1 MLELIA
7 ATSQSVVD
15 LLFWV
20 TAISA
25 VLGLFVAVVKIIGP
39 PFRAMK
45 STIDWLEEFRESWE
59 GSPAAPGRSAV
70 PGVLERL
77 NRIDGE
83 LNHNSGSSIKDAVVS
98 ISESIVDLREQVD
111 RMEVRQ
117 IQLAKVSEANSR
129 TGKDAIERGNYNARL
144 MWDAIHKHGIDV
156 AEPLPYRE
164 VPDGS
169 IG

>member
-1 MLELIA
+1 MTELVA
-7 ATSQSVVD
+7 FTNQSIVD

-25 VLGLFVAVVKIIGP
+25 VLGLITAGIKVLGP
-39 PFRAMK
+39 PFKAMK
-45 STIDWLEEFRESWE
+45 GTFDWLEDFRESWE
-59 GSPAAPGRSAV
+59 GRPATPGRSAE

-83 LNHNSGSSIKDAVVS
+83 LNHNGGSSIKDAVAA
-98 ISESIVDLREQVD
+98 ISVAIVDLREQVD
-111 RMEVRQ
+111 RMEARQ
-117 IQLAKVSEANSR
+117 IEVGKISEANSR

-144 MWDAIHKHGIDV
+144 MWDAMRKHGMDV